1 MYNSQD
7 FLLITSVADFSGLE
21 GNGILGLGSSALAGG
36 IPTLM
41 SNLASQ
47 GSIAVN
53 AFAFYISNDAN
64 SNGVANSELT
74 VGGYNPSL
82 MANPA
87 AGF

>member
-1 MYNSQD
+1 MYSSQE
-7 FLLITSVADFSGLE
+7 FLIVTSVADFSGLE
-21 GNGILGLGSSALAGG
+21 GNGILGLGTTALAGG
-36 IPTLM
+36 LPTLL
-41 SNLASQ
+41 SNLATQ

-53 AFAFYISNDAN
+53 AFAFFISNDMN

-82 MANPA
+82 LSNPA